1 MEAAIYVVVQQKQ
14 KHCDKHP
21 LSLPTKKKKK
31 VGKKCACKKG
41 AVYVYL
47 K

>member
-14 KHCDKHP
+14 KHSDKHP

-31 VGKKCACKKG
+31 KAEKSVHVKK
-41 AVYVYL
+41 VRYMFI
-47 K
+47 

>member
-14 KHCDKHP
+14 KHSDKHP

-31 VGKKCACKKG
+31 VEKSVHVKK
-41 AVYVYL
+41 VQYMFI
-47 K
+47 